1 MTLSEPTGGT
11 GGPFSEDRLPP
22 QTVLVR
28 VLRELEDDFTH
39 YKGCVHFLL
48 LRGGELIERERIYCE
63 LADQYKL
70 MDPASNV
77 LKRNVLAEHLKEVVD
92 TLEQKVSNGFDMIH
106 RFL

>member
-1 MTLSEPTGGT
+1 M
-11 GGPFSEDRLPP
+11 R
-22 QTVLVR
+22 
-28 VLRELEDDFTH
+28 
-39 YKGCVHFLL
+39 
-48 LRGGELIERERIYCE
+48 RIYCE